1 MDNYM
6 HALHNLSLIT
16 HYDELSKKTK
26 HEIQEL
32 KETAFTRYQ
41 EFVETFQKNSA
52 EISLKL

>member
-1 MDNYM
+1 M